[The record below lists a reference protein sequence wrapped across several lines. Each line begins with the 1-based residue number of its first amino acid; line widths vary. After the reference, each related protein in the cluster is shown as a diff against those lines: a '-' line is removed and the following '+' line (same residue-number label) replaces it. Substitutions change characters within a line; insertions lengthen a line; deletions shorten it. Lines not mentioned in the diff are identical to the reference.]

1 MMTKPKRDALI
12 EWAVLL
18 FLSLLGVYIAAALF
32 SATAFVVSAFE
43 FTVELVPFQRGET
56 VVFIPPIGELS
67 AVTHW
72 FPFTLRVTLQNV
84 DLEYLASGLENLA
97 ETQNFSFFEVQLKS
111 KLLFFL
117 ARSAVISF
125 ICGAGTVF
133 LLARNRKGRCV
144 LLGGLM
150 AALLFLA
157 LFAATVIY
165 PYDLNAFE
173 SPRYKGILGAA
184 PWVVGLADQALSTL
198 KALGEQLEVMT
209 ANLHDLARQLE
220 QVHPMASENTLR
232 VLHVSDIHNNPAAFD
247 FIEKVVSSF
256 KIDLVIDTGDFTDY
270 GTELESELVSRVTS
284 LPVPYI
290 FIPGNHDSPQVI
302 EAMRRGGVLVL
313 DHAIIELEGLRI
325 AGIADPASQVQLMEV
340 APEGVLR
347 QAAEDAFKLFENETH
362 WPDLLGVHH
371 PIMGELFVGKVPV
384 ILSGHNHRAGI
395 AFDQGSAL
403 INAGTTGA
411 AGMRGLN
418 APAENPYSLVVL
430 YFNRSPEGRQ
440 ALVMADLISVQ
451 QFQDSFMLQRHYKR

>member
-1 MMTKPKRDALI
+1 MPKNKRGVLI
-12 EWAVLL
+12 EWAILL
-18 FLSLLGVYIAAALF
+18 LLSLLGVYIAAALF
-32 SATAFVVSAFE
+32 SATGFVVSAFE
-43 FTVELVPFQRGET
+43 FSVELVPFQRGET
-56 VVFIPPIGELS
+56 VIFIPPIGELS

-72 FPFTLRVTLQNV
+72 FPFMLRVTLQNV
-84 DLEYLASGLENLA
+84 DLKNLVSGLENLA
-97 ETQNFSFFEVQLKS
+97 ETQNHHFIEEQLKI
-111 KLLFFL
+111 KLLFFI
-117 ARSAVISF
+117 ARCTIISF

-133 LLARNRKGRCV
+133 LLARNRKGRRV

-157 LFAATVIY
+157 LFSATVLY

-184 PWVVGLADQALSTL
+184 PWVVGLADQALSTI

-209 ANLHDLARQLE
+209 ANLHDLTQQLD
-220 QVHPMASENTLR
+220 QVHPMTAENTLR

-247 FIEKVVSSF
+247 FIEKVVGSF
-256 KIDLVIDTGDFTDY
+256 KIDLIIDTGDFTDY
-270 GTELESELVSRVTS
+270 GTELESELVSRSAS

-302 EAMRRGGVLVL
+302 EAMRQGGVLVL
-313 DHAIIELEGLRI
+313 DHGIIEIEGLRI
-325 AGIADPASQVQLMEV
+325 AGIADPASQGQSMDVV
-340 APEGVLR
+340 PESVLR
-347 QAAEDAFKLFENETH
+347 QVSAAAFKLFSSETR

-371 PIMGELFVGKVPV
+371 PLMGELFVGKVPV

-403 INAGTTGA
+403 VNAGTTGA
-411 AGMRGLN
+411 AGVRGLQ

-430 YFNRSPEGRQ
+430 YFNRTPEGRP
-440 ALVMADLISVQ
+440 VFIMADLISVQ
-451 QFQDSFMLQRHYKR
+451 QFQDSFMLQRHYKRE